1 MSDEQLDRVAP
12 VPPSGNTSLSCQ
24 FVLEDPAVRQSYL
37 QLARIQTALKAHD
50 DALER
55 LRCQLEA

>member
-12 VPPSGNTSLSCQ
+12 APSSGQTPLSCQ
-24 FVLEDPAVRQSYL
+24 FVLEDHAVRQSYL
-37 QLARIQTALKAHD
+37 QVARIQMALKAHD

-55 LRCQLEA
+55 LRRQLEA